1 MSSKFI
7 NKINLKSKSNK
18 KMSSKSKSNKKMK
31 GGNCQSGLLQNI
43 GYDDLASYS
52 QTSDDIPL
60 YSQTSGDWYNS
71 NQPQPLAADL
81 DVGINEYTFSRP
93 TPNNKFVV
101 ATGLINTPKGLE
113 MVGGGVKKTKKNLSK
128 KSPSKKN
135 PSKKSPTK
143 KSPTKKSPK
152 KKSSVKK

>member
-1 MSSKFI
+1 
-7 NKINLKSKSNK
+7 
-18 KMSSKSKSNKKMK
+18 MSSKSKSSKKMK
-31 GGNCQSGLLQNI
+31 GGNCQSNLLQNM
-43 GYDDLASYS
+43 GYDDMALYS
-52 QTSDDIPL
+52 QTSGDIPL

-113 MVGGGVKKTKKNLSK
+113 MVGGGVKKTKK
-128 KSPSKKN
+128 SPT
-135 PSKKSPTK
+135 KKSPTK
-143 KSPTKKSPK
+143 KSPTKKSPTKKSPTKKSPSKKSPK